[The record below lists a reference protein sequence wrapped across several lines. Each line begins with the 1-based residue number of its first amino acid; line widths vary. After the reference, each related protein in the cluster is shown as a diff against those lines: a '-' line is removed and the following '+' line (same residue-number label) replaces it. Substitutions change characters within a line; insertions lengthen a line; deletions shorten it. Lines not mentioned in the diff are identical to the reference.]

1 MEFKSA
7 LVFDRISEELKI
19 YCAGHN
25 IDDVYNTKFL
35 EISPHV
41 LNETR
46 KSIERLSN
54 GSVHIINL
62 VIPKPDIPLD
72 IAENYK
78 QVIFHFAF
86 KHQTLDL
93 DLIPSPSPSVEIQ
106 INSGKVYL
114 R

>member
-1 MEFKSA
+1 MEFKNA
-7 LVFDRISEELKI
+7 LVFDRIAEELKI

-78 QVIFHFAF
+78 QVQCA
-86 KHQTLDL
+86 LDL
-93 DLIPSPSPSVEIQ
+93 RKILGVNKKFLKSRSFLFQ
-106 INSGKVYL
+106 T
-114 R
+114 

>member
-86 KHQTLDL
+86 K
-93 DLIPSPSPSVEIQ
+93 
-106 INSGKVYL
+106 INIKLMQKSEALHDFNFVSDIIIAFINC
-114 R
+114 

>member
-1 MEFKSA
+1 MIYNPAYTYKFQ
-7 LVFDRISEELKI
+7 LKTT
-19 YCAGHN
+19 

-86 KHQTLDL
+86 KYQTLAKIL
-93 DLIPSPSPSVEIQ
+93 F
-106 INSGKVYL
+106 
-114 R
+114 

>member
-1 MEFKSA
+1 MPLIRQYGMEFKSA

-86 KHQTLDL
+86 K
-93 DLIPSPSPSVEIQ
+93 
-106 INSGKVYL
+106 INIKLMQKSL
-114 R
+114 TN

>member
-1 MEFKSA
+1 MRALEFIIGHMIYNPAYTYK
-7 LVFDRISEELKI
+7 FQLKTT
-19 YCAGHN
+19 

-86 KHQTLDL
+86 KCQTLAK
-93 DLIPSPSPSVEIQ
+93 IP
-106 INSGKVYL
+106 Y
-114 R
+114 